1 MKNKNNHA
9 VYTASP
15 VSDYQGNPFIE
26 ALPVIF
32 EAEDTIQAI
41 KGTIE
46 FKLSDRQLPN
56 NTRAHI
62 ISQLLNNFFHPIKR
76 HLTLEQKISI
86 MLRKGYVGRNI
97 ITGDLS
103 RYLKE
108 SFKHIQSNDSNE
120 SLDTEL
126 ISTAQSLVFLGF
138 SGSGKT
144 TSLNRI
150 LNTNA

>member
-32 EAEDTIQAI
+32 EAKDTIQAI

-62 ISQLLNNFFHPIKR
+62 ISQLLNNFFHPI
-76 HLTLEQKISI
+76 
-86 MLRKGYVGRNI
+86 N
-97 ITGDLS
+97 
-103 RYLKE
+103 KE
-108 SFKHIQSNDSNE
+108 SI
-120 SLDTEL
+120 
-126 ISTAQSLVFLGF
+126 ISKFPY
-138 SGSGKT
+138 
-144 TSLNRI
+144 I
-150 LNTNA
+150 LNILKAMILMLLAIQI